1 MKDVQLLSIL
11 LRDHAHA
18 FETDAHD
25 AFRTMLE
32 KFQEIEKT
40 AGIFGKQL
48 QTFFESNQPID
59 EHHPVQPRIQAA
71 SQHFFTALKTLNDEL
86 VNNPIVTDHKAIAL
100 QSSKLLTAL
109 HHAIAYKLH
118 LLQETMFGFDLE
130 KFLQAKTTFRI
141 PTTKLQTYSGMKQVD
156 ATDASQDDQL
166 LKLLRSTRDQ
176 LCAERD
182 LPVYMVASSAAL
194 KEMATYRPIRE
205 KDIERITGFGI
216 KRTKQFGQAFID
228 VILEYCEDH
237 GLESNKQAMEKNE
250 RQSKRSL
257 KKPDTSN
264 HKKTPLLSETYLETL
279 NLINAQKSIAE
290 IVELRKLAPSTIETH
305 LAKIIGAGLLEPEPF
320 VSVENI
326 NQIREVI
333 AMHGTER
340 LQALKETLPES
351 ISFGEI
357 KMVVSAVIRDAKAD
371 EGNG

>member
-1 MKDVQLLSIL
+1 M
-11 LRDHAHA
+11 
-18 FETDAHD
+18 
-25 AFRTMLE
+25 
-32 KFQEIEKT
+32 
-40 AGIFGKQL
+40 
-48 QTFFESNQPID
+48 
-59 EHHPVQPRIQAA
+59 
-71 SQHFFTALKTLNDEL
+71 
-86 VNNPIVTDHKAIAL
+86 
-100 QSSKLLTAL
+100 
-109 HHAIAYKLH
+109 
-118 LLQETMFGFDLE
+118 
-130 KFLQAKTTFRI
+130 
-141 PTTKLQTYSGMKQVD
+141 
-156 ATDASQDDQL
+156 
-166 LKLLRSTRDQ
+166 
-176 LCAERD
+176 
-182 LPVYMVASSAAL
+182 
-194 KEMATYRPIRE
+194 
-205 KDIERITGFGI
+205 
-216 KRTKQFGQAFID
+216 
-228 VILEYCEDH
+228 
-237 GLESNKQAMEKNE
+237 QAMEKNE

-371 EGNG
+371 EGNE